1 MPSKIRTQLDILYR
15 VWAHTL
21 YKLNTIGLANITPD
35 ELQKMKKAQQQYFK
49 LLKQKTDV
57 SIRQSTNQVASN

>member
-21 YKLNTIGLANITPD
+21 YRFNTIGLANIAPD
-35 ELQKMKKAQQQYFK
+35 EMQKMRKAQEQYFK
-49 LLKQKTDV
+49 LLKQKTNV
-57 SIRQSTNQVASN
+57 SIRQSTY